1 MKETMSTNPYS
12 PPKANLETLPMSGE
26 VPALW
31 NPGVAG
37 VLAFFLTPI
46 FGALILMKNWQAMGE
61 PDKAQQAKMWA
72 FGTVAFY
79 VVLMLS
85 GFFLPDNGAIN
96 LLSRG
101 AGLGFFIAWY
111 MMSCKD
117 QKDVVAYRY
126 GTSFIKRGWAKP
138 ALFAVG
144 IYLAL
149 VVVFIGAIALFV
161 SEG

>member
-1 MKETMSTNPYS
+1 MSTNPYS
-12 PPKANLETLPMSGE
+12 PPKANLDILPASADT
-26 VPALW
+26 PALW

-61 PDKAQQAKMWA
+61 PDKAGQAKMWA
-72 FGTVAFY
+72 IGTLVFY

-85 GFFLPDNGAIN
+85 AFFIPENGALN
-96 LLSRG
+96 LLSRV

-126 GTSFIKRGWAKP
+126 GTNFIKRGWTKP
-138 ALFAVG
+138 ALYAVG
-144 IYLAL
+144 VYLAA
-149 VVVFIGAIALFV
+149 VVVFIGFIAVFV
-161 SEG
+161 NDA